1 MFGVIEAVDIAGER
15 DAEQE
20 AQGAFFTNIF
30 EECAD
35 IAGVFFLTFSRGVVY
50 IFQYNHFPSKNLP
63 YFIPLKVKSQTIKR
77 NFSLKKLHLPYK
89 MQAKEVMIMKDRIK
103 HLRKE
108 ILKLS
113 QTEFGKKIGLS
124 PQGVAEIEK
133 GRNILTDRN
142 FDAICK
148 AYSVNPEWLRNGE
161 GEIFLETREAL
172 IQSVAEEFELND
184 MEITLLRSFLKLPAE
199 HRQGVLAWA
208 KNFAATLAAQMG
220 IEYPVPEEIKRVPD
234 DEKDIDDMREVM
246 NCEFDAMEAAR
257 KRGISTSS
265 ASTGTSGTSKKIRS
279 KLE

>member
-1 MFGVIEAVDIAGER
+1 
-15 DAEQE
+15 
-20 AQGAFFTNIF
+20 
-30 EECAD
+30 
-35 IAGVFFLTFSRGVVY
+35 
-50 IFQYNHFPSKNLP
+50 
-63 YFIPLKVKSQTIKR
+63 
-77 NFSLKKLHLPYK
+77 
-89 MQAKEVMIMKDRIK
+89 MKDRIK

-108 ILKLS
+108 VLKLS

-133 GRNILTDRN
+133 GRNVLTDRN

-172 IQSVAEEFELND
+172 IQSVADEFELD
-184 MEITLLRSFLKLPAE
+184 AMEIALVRSFLKLPAE

-220 IEYPVPEEIKRVPD
+220 IEYPAPEEIQRVPD
-234 DEKDIDDMREVM
+234 DEKNIDEMREVM
-246 NCEFDAMEAAR
+246 NREFDAMEAAR

-265 ASTGTSGTSKKIRS
+265 AFTGINGTSKKYGNR
-279 KLE
+279 LE